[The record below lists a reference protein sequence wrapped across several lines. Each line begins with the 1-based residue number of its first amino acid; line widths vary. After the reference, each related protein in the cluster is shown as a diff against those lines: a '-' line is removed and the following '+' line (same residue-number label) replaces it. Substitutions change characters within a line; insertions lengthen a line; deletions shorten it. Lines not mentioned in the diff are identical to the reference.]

1 MKEMTSSET
10 TLFLAVTMVLAL
22 ALAHPAAAQARAEA
36 TPETEAAPET
46 GEGFLYGRVVTRS
59 GNTYTGLLRWGTQEL
74 FWDDLFN
81 SAKEELPYAR
91 YAPGDRRREE
101 PRIGLL
107 ERIVRLVFD
116 DDWEASRQFWV
127 RFGDVDRIQ
136 VGGRRE
142 TEVVMKGGA
151 RFLVA
156 GGGNDVGETIRVHD
170 AALGVVELEWNG
182 IETIQFL
189 PTPAGLELPGKRLY
203 GRVETRAGT
212 FRGFIQ
218 WDAEECIS
226 IDKLDGESVDG
237 DLSIE
242 MGKLRSIARNSR
254 HSSRVVLADGR
265 SLDLDGTNDVD
276 SSIRGIYVEDPRYGR
291 VDVPWD
297 LFERVD
303 FQPAPGSGPA
313 YDSFQAGEPLAGTVT
328 ARGGQRHQG
337 RIVFDLDEAHGFEIL
352 QGELDGVELY
362 VPFSRVASI
371 SPQGRRGSE
380 VRLRNGEELYLE
392 EVQDVSSD
400 NAGVLIFDRE
410 GAEPTYLAW
419 DEVERIDFR

>member
-1 MKEMTSSET
+1 MKRT
-10 TLFLAVTMVLAL
+10 TIKKTTQLLSLSLAL
-22 ALAHPAAAQARAEA
+22 ALLLPPTAQAQAEA
-36 TPETEAAPET
+36 TAGA
-46 GEGFLYGRVVTRS
+46 GDGFLYGRVTTRS

-81 SAKEELPYAR
+81 SAKQELPYAR
-91 YAPGDRRREE
+91 YAPGERRREE

-107 ERIVRLVFD
+107 ERFVRLVFD

-127 RFGDVDRIQ
+127 RFGDIDRIQ
-136 VGGRRE
+136 IDGRGE

-151 RFLVA
+151 RFKVE

-170 AALGVVELEWNG
+170 ATLGEVELEWRG
-182 IETIQFL
+182 IETLQFL
-189 PTPAGLELPGKRLY
+189 PTPAGVELPGRRLY
-203 GRVETRAGT
+203 GQLETRSGS
-212 FRGFIQ
+212 FQGFIQ

-226 IDKLDGESVDG
+226 PDKLDGESVDG

-242 MGKLRSIARNSR
+242 MGNLRSIARNSR

-291 VDVPWD
+291 VDIPWD
-297 LFERVD
+297 LFERLD
-303 FQPAPGSGPA
+303 FRSAPGSGPG
-313 YDSFQAGEPLAGTVT
+313 YGSFQPGEPLAGTVT

-337 RIVFDLDEAHGFEIL
+337 RIVFDLDEAYDFEIL
-352 QGELDGVELY
+352 QGELEGVELY
-362 VPFSRVASI
+362 IPFRRVASI
-371 SPQGRRGSE
+371 SPQGRRGSS

-400 NAGVLIFDRE
+400 NAGVLIFTRE